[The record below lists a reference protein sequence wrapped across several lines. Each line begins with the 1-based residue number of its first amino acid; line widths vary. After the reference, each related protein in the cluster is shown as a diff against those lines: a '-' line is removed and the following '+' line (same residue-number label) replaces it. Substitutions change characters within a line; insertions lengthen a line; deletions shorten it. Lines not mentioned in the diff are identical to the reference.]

1 MTISEMQEG
10 QSRNGAEK
18 TASYDRLL
26 NLLKEKVEKAS
37 TKPEKIKLLTIAPD
51 YWSIRVVARFFN
63 VTEHAMWKARA
74 LHSEK
79 GILWIPPKKECR
91 KLDEN
96 IKSVAIKF
104 SGDYK
109 YSRIITGSKD

>member
-1 MTISEMQEG
+1 
-10 QSRNGAEK
+10 
-18 TASYDRLL
+18 
-26 NLLKEKVEKAS
+26 
-37 TKPEKIKLLTIAPD
+37 
-51 YWSIRVVARFFN
+51 
-63 VTEHAMWKARA
+63 MWKARA

-109 YSRIITGSKD
+109 YSRIITGSED